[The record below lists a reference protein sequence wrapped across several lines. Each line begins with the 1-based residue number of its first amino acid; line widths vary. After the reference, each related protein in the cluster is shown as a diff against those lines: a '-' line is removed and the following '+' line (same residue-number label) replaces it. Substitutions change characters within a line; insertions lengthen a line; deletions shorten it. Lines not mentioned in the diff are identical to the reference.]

1 MKYSFFRLI
10 SASVPALLLFACSE
24 PPPTVD
30 EEVPRPVKTLLMEA
44 PDTHGVRNFPARID
58 ANRKAELAF
67 RVPGK
72 VQELLVKEGDPVT
85 EGQDVAKLDLTDFQ
99 IVVNDRQAT
108 FDNAN
113 KNFNRAKKLIEEGH
127 ISKVDYDRLEREFK
141 NAGAALETARQDLEY
156 TSLKAPFA
164 GSIAKRHIERFEEVE
179 AKQTVLSLQDVTVL
193 VVKFDV
199 PEAIIRDI
207 RADRTRTGE
216 GRDRVKFFATFENLP
231 GQQFPLSFREAATR
245 ADPKTQTFEITF
257 TMEQVAEA
265 TILPGMTATVTAD
278 LTALGEIGIVF
289 TVPVSAVVGDYK
301 LDPRVWTVDEQ
312 SMTVK
317 PQEVKVGRMLGD
329 NIEVLEGL
337 EAGNRIVTAGTPFL
351 VEGMKVTLMPT
362 SEQAEPRA
370 DDPKQ

>member
-1 MKYSFFRLI
+1 MMYSLFRLL
-10 SASVPALLLFACSE
+10 SAATPALLLLACSE
-24 PPPTVD
+24 PPPPVD

-44 PDTHGVRNFPARID
+44 PDTYGVRNFPARID

-85 EGQDVAKLDLTDFQ
+85 EGQEVATLDPRDFQ

-108 FDNAN
+108 FDNAE
-113 KNFNRAKKLIEEGH
+113 KNFNRAKKLVEEGH
-127 ISKVDYDRLEREFK
+127 ISKVDYDLLEREFK
-141 NAGAALETARQDLEY
+141 NAGAALETALQDLEY

-179 AKQTVLSLQDVTVL
+179 AKQAVLSLQELSEL

-199 PEAIIRDI
+199 PEAIVRTV
-207 RADRTRTGE
+207 RTDRTRTGR
-216 GRDRVKFFATFENLP
+216 GRDRVKLFATFENLP
-231 GQQFPLSFREAATR
+231 GQQFPLTFREVATR
-245 ADPKTQTFEITF
+245 ADPKTQTFEITY
-257 TMEQVAEA
+257 TMKQVAEVM
-265 TILPGMTATVTAD
+265 ILPGMTATVTAD
-278 LTALGEIGIVF
+278 LSTLGEIGIVF
-289 TVPVSAVVGDYK
+289 SVPVSAVVGDYK
-301 LDPRVWTVDEQ
+301 LDPRIWTVDEQ

-317 PQEVKVGRMLGD
+317 PQEVKVGRMMGD

-337 EAGNRIVTAGTPFL
+337 EPGNRIVTAGTPFL

-362 SEQAEPRA
+362 PEQAEPRA

>member
-1 MKYSFFRLI
+1 M
-10 SASVPALLLFACSE
+10 
-24 PPPTVD
+24 
-30 EEVPRPVKTLLMEA
+30 LMEA